1 MTEMDQAAGDPVRR
15 SRPAPRGTASYQRK
29 RAVKACQVCRARR
42 TKCDNLKPSCSF
54 CLKVGA
60 VCIQSAQDLSSFD
73 PASLKILERLDS
85 LEQLMRSSLPAP
97 DEQGPPAK
105 KRALST
111 PSRVEPPDTG
121 DSGNRVDVSMVL
133 PPGSEEMLSWS
144 CLRDLHATGQSD
156 ESADDIGALGLQQVT
171 PQQHVSSP
179 PGLAG
184 VPEEPRLVKALLD
197 NFFNYVHVKNPILD
211 EVSTR
216 RMVLGKAVEG
226 LGFDWSPESCL
237 ALLICALGSLATPF
251 GPSADTMPGT
261 AAYAHA
267 HAYFQA
273 AQKRMGLLFVAED
286 IIAPQCFFLAGV
298 FMMCNFQST
307 KAWRYFVQAL
317 VGCQEF
323 EFLSNASG
331 RPDQL
336 DDTPHQAIYW
346 SAWKS
351 EREVRGNVRRPD
363 FPVSDHDTRLYPSF
377 FPTPPAPRADAI
389 RLPLME
395 ADQSREQISWYFYLA
410 EISLRRLSARVSA
423 EMVTIMETHAS
434 RHTFLESMAAALP
447 SYEAQATEWQA
458 SLPPC
463 LSLEAPAEQDDVCRF
478 VLRGH
483 LINLYETIYW
493 PFLAVFLDEDG
504 LGGPQTSTWNA
515 FSEQAQRGLENH
527 MARLLVNKAGYRH
540 RHHGTDPLPRS
551 CSRSALTLL
560 AASRSQQAIVG
571 EPGHAQILHLPH
583 DWRTEISNVVD
594 LLVFWGPETNRYNEI
609 RKILCRGLA
618 EAESND
624 YRLERT

>member
-1 MTEMDQAAGDPVRR
+1 MNPATGDPARR

-60 VCIQSAQDLSSFD
+60 VCIQSAEDLSSFD

-85 LEQLMRSSLPAP
+85 LEQLMRSSLPAT

-105 KRALST
+105 KRARPTTSH
-111 PSRVEPPDTG
+111 VDPPEAQVGGT
-121 DSGNRVDVSMVL
+121 RVDVSMVL
-133 PPGSEEMLSWS
+133 PPSSEEMLSWS
-144 CLRDLHATGQSD
+144 YSVDDTGTL
-156 ESADDIGALGLQQVT
+156 ELQHGT
-171 PQQHVSSP
+171 PQHHVSSP
-179 PGLAG
+179 PGLVA
-184 VPEEPRLVKALLD
+184 VPEDPRLVKALLD

-251 GPSADTMPGT
+251 GPSPDTMPGT

-267 HAYFQA
+267 QAYFQA

-323 EFLSNASG
+323 KFLTNAPG

-336 DDTPHQAIYW
+336 DETPHQAIYW

-351 EREVRGNVRRPD
+351 EREVRGDVRRPD
-363 FPVSDHDTRLYPSF
+363 FLVSDHDTRLYPSF
-377 FPTPPAPRADAI
+377 FPTPPAPRADAV
-389 RLPLME
+389 RMPLME
-395 ADQSREQISWYFYLA
+395 ADQTREQISWYFYLA
-410 EISLRRLSARVSA
+410 EISLRRLTARVSA
-423 EMVTIMETHAS
+423 EMVAMMETHAS
-434 RHTFLESMAAALP
+434 RHMFLESMAAALS
-447 SYEAQATEWQA
+447 SYEAQANEWQA

-463 LSLEAPAEQDDVCRF
+463 LSLEAPPEQDDVCRF

-483 LINLYETIYW
+483 LINLYETLYW
-493 PFLAVFLDEDG
+493 PFLAVFLDEEG
-504 LGGPQTSTWNA
+504 LGLQTGALNA

-527 MARLLVNKAGYRH
+527 MARLLVNKAGYHH
-540 RHHGTDPLPRS
+540 RHHGTDPLLRS
-551 CSRSALTLL
+551 CSRTALTLL
-560 AASRSQQAIVG
+560 AMSRTQGARGGGGLSQA
-571 EPGHAQILHLPH
+571 LHL
-583 DWRTEISNVVD
+583 
-594 LLVFWGPETNRYNEI
+594 LAFWSPETDRYSEV
-609 RKILCRGLA
+609 RVTLCRGLA
-618 EAESND
+618 EAKSHN
-624 YRLERT
+624 YRLRGP